1 MNMYGPTLL
10 TKEVATKGDLKDLV
24 ICTEKLPDPS
34 IVIPGTVMILTK
46 SQKGFMTTHVYKAVA
61 NSVNENVWVDVSDKY
76 STKVDYD
83 ADRSLCIRIDRPSG
97 GQYLEILSVT
107 NSNRTSELADLR
119 DAGAGDLVD
128 VIIVRK
134 TGDQEPVC
142 PTDGDEV
149 VRFPHDKLPDQAP
162 YQFYDVSGLY
172 ADYKYSAFEV
182 FESGW
187 YCKCVISV
195 A

>member
-34 IVIPGTVMILTK
+34 TVIPGTVMVLTK
-46 SQKGFMTTHVYKAVA
+46 SQPRYTATHVYKIVA
-61 NSVNENVWVDVSDKY
+61 NEADENVWVDVSDKY

-83 ADRSLCIRIDRPSG
+83 ADLSLLINIDRPSG

-107 NSNRTSELADLR
+107 NSDRTAEIADLR

-128 VIIVRK
+128 VVIVRK

-162 YQFYDVSGLY
+162 YQLYDVSGLY

-187 YCKCVISV
+187 YCKCAISV
-195 A
+195 T